1 MIIVPNPNASFETW
15 LSRNLP
21 HMERLKEAGLTIIRH
36 HLDAS
41 KIEYLDV
48 HHRVKDVS
56 SACDKQTKKRYSSPE
71 VQMTDLVGL
80 RVIVY
85 LESDVERVELALR
98 DSFEIDNE
106 NSVDKRK
113 TLVDRVGY
121 RSVHLVCCLGKDR
134 SAVPEYREICNMPF
148 EIQIR
153 TALEHTW
160 AEIEHKQNYKGDKA
174 LPDELQRRLMILS
187 GTLELVDKEFDNIV
201 QEAAKYV
208 QSLSNSEES
217 TLGDS
222 VSATSARALVGE
234 MASER
239 NATFEFTD
247 STHLS
252 EVIRE
257 LERFG
262 IATNSELRAMLD
274 DVGDKVVKT
283 PFQNNTVGAL
293 RDAMMAK
300 DLERYLS
307 HAYRDSFTFN
317 RDDVRFLQECC
328 GYSNVHAILQ
338 RAEADY
344 DDVSFEELRLSRL
357 ID

>member
-1 MIIVPNPNASFETW
+1 MIIVPNPNANFEAW
-15 LSRNLP
+15 LSKNLP
-21 HMERLKEAGLTIIRH
+21 QLERLKEAGLTIIRH
-36 HLDAS
+36 HLDTS

-48 HHRVKDVS
+48 HHRVKDLS
-56 SACDKQTKKRYSSPE
+56 SANDKQIKKRYTSPE

-85 LESDVERVELALR
+85 LESDVARVEQALR
-98 DSFEIDNE
+98 ESFEIDDE

-134 SAVPEYREICNMPF
+134 SAVPEYSEICGMPF

-174 LPDELQRRLMILS
+174 LPEELQRRLMILS

-201 QEAAKYV
+201 QEAANYV
-208 QSLSNSEES
+208 ESLSNSEER

-234 MASER
+234 MASQR
-239 NATFEFTD
+239 DAQIDFTD
-247 STHLS
+247 SIHLS
-252 EVIRE
+252 DVIRE

-262 IATNSELRAMLD
+262 IITNSELRDMLE
-274 DVGDKVVKT
+274 DVGDKIVKT
-283 PFQNNTVGAL
+283 PFQNNTVGTL

-300 DLERYLS
+300 DLEKYLRD
-307 HAYRDSFTFN
+307 AYRASFTFN

-328 GYSNVHAILQ
+328 GYSDVRAVLQ
-338 RAEADY
+338 RAQADY
-344 DDVSFEELRLSRL
+344 DDISFEEISEG
-357 ID
+357 